1 MPWALRQCQPTLL
14 SLLQATPWASGSA
27 LPKAIIS
34 LVSDQRYRLARFFRY
49 RAKYAGHWLRAFN
62 MCSCR
67 TVLLFSGIL
76 LSFASIILSN
86 VALVLSAGEC
96 VLPESRSPRRSP
108 SKRLGFYSR
117 IRAEKMGTRFQD
129 SVSALSSRS
138 LFRSKRGSA
147 KGEFGGNG
155 W

>member
-1 MPWALRQCQPTLL
+1 MPWALRQSQPILL
-14 SLLQATPWASGSA
+14 SSLQTGHWTSGSA
-27 LPKAIIS
+27 LPKASIS
-34 LVSDQRYRLARFFRY
+34 PTSDQTYRLATFFRY
-49 RAKYAGHWLRAFN
+49 CAKYAGRRLRAFN
-62 MCSCR
+62 TCSRR

-86 VALVLSAGEC
+86 VALVLSASKC
-96 VLPESRSPRRSP
+96 LLPESRSPRQSP

-138 LFRSKRGSA
+138 LFGSQQGPA
-147 KGEFGGNG
+147 KGEFGGYD